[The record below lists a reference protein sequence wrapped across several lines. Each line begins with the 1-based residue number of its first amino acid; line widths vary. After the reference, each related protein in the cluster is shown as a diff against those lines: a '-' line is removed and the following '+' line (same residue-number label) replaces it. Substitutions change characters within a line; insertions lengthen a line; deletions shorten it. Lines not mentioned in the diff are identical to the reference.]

1 MKNSLRDTPPRYN
14 RTASIIGTGSYVP
27 ERVLTNADL
36 ESMVE
41 TNHQWIVER
50 TGIYERRIAAENE
63 FTSHMAAK
71 AAQAAME
78 NAGVTPEEID
88 MILVATIT
96 PDMFFPSTACQVQR
110 QIGAKNATCMDVNAA
125 CSGFLYCV
133 EIANQFISNHGCN
146 TVLVIGADKLSS
158 IVNWEDR
165 NTCVLF
171 GDGAGAAILRHR
183 PGSKGIVATH
193 MGSDGNYGDILH
205 MPGGGCALPI
215 TRENVDDK
223 LNTLQ
228 MNGRETFKQAVTS
241 MMRAANTVLDRCG
254 LTAQDIKC
262 VIPTRRIS
270 GSSRPWPIAWIS
282 RWNAFTSISTNTATH
297 PLRRWPLRS
306 MKPPA
311 RDASKRVIRFFW
323 WSSAGGS
330 PSQVPLSS
338 GESKRHPRGVGF
350 SRGPRLGEKNRF

>member
-1 MKNSLRDTPPRYN
+1 MKNSLRETPPRSN
-14 RTASIIGTGSYVP
+14 RSASIIGTGSYVP
-27 ERVLTNADL
+27 ERVMTNSDL
-36 ESMVE
+36 EAMVE

-133 EIANQFISNHGCN
+133 EIANQFISNHGCE

-183 PGSKGIVATH
+183 PGSKGVVTTY

-215 TRENVDDK
+215 TRDNVDAK

-262 VIPTRRIS
+262 VIPHQANIRIIEAMADRMDLTMDRFHINLDKYGNTS
-270 GSSRPWPIAWIS
+270 AAAVAIALDEAARTGRFQTGDPILLVVFGGGLTFASS
-282 RWNAFTSISTNTATH
+282 
-297 PLRRWPLRS
+297 
-306 MKPPA
+306 
-311 RDASKRVIRFFW
+311 VIEW
-323 WSSAGGS
+323 
-330 PSQVPLSS
+330 
-338 GESKRHPRGVGF
+338 
-350 SRGPRLGEKNRF
+350 

>member
-14 RTASIIGTGSYVP
+14 RSASIIGTGSYVP
-27 ERVLTNADL
+27 ERVMTNSDL
-36 ESMVE
+36 EAMVE

-71 AAQAAME
+71 AAQSAME

-133 EIANQFISNHGCN
+133 EIANQFISNHGCE

-183 PGSKGIVATH
+183 PGSKGVVATH

-215 TRENVDDK
+215 TRENVDAK

-254 LTAQDIKC
+254 LTAQDVKC
-262 VIPTRRIS
+262 VIPHQANIRIIEAMADRMDLTMDRFHINLDKYGNTS
-270 GSSRPWPIAWIS
+270 AAAVAIALDEAARIGRFQEGDPILLVVFGGGLTFASS
-282 RWNAFTSISTNTATH
+282 
-297 PLRRWPLRS
+297 
-306 MKPPA
+306 
-311 RDASKRVIRFFW
+311 VIEW
-323 WSSAGGS
+323 
-330 PSQVPLSS
+330 
-338 GESKRHPRGVGF
+338 
-350 SRGPRLGEKNRF
+350 

>member
-1 MKNSLRDTPPRYN
+1 MKNSLRETPPRSN
-14 RTASIIGTGSYVP
+14 RSASIIGTGSYVP
-27 ERVLTNADL
+27 ERVMTNADL
-36 ESMVE
+36 EAIVE

-133 EIANQFISNHGCN
+133 EIANQFISNHGCE

-183 PGSKGIVATH
+183 PGSKGVVTTY

-205 MPGGGCALPI
+205 MPGGGCAMPI
-215 TRENVDDK
+215 TRDNVDAK

-262 VIPTRRIS
+262 VIPHQANIRIIEAMADRMDLTMDRFHINLDKYGNTS
-270 GSSRPWPIAWIS
+270 AAAVAIALDEAARIGRFQKDDPILLVVFGGGLTFASS
-282 RWNAFTSISTNTATH
+282 
-297 PLRRWPLRS
+297 
-306 MKPPA
+306 
-311 RDASKRVIRFFW
+311 VIEW
-323 WSSAGGS
+323 
-330 PSQVPLSS
+330 
-338 GESKRHPRGVGF
+338 
-350 SRGPRLGEKNRF
+350 

>member
-1 MKNSLRDTPPRYN
+1 MKNSLRDIPPRPN
-14 RTASIIGTGSYVP
+14 RSASIIGTGSYVP
-27 ERVLTNADL
+27 ERVMTNSDL
-36 ESMVE
+36 EAMVE

-110 QIGAKNATCMDVNAA
+110 HIGAKNATCMDVNAA

-133 EIANQFISNHGCN
+133 EIANQFISNHGCE

-183 PGSKGIVATH
+183 PGSKGVVTTY

-215 TRENVDDK
+215 TRDNVDAK

-262 VIPTRRIS
+262 VIPHQANIRIIEAMADRMDLTMDRFHINLDKYGNTS
-270 GSSRPWPIAWIS
+270 AAAVAIALDEAARIGRFQKDDPILLVVFGGGLTFASS
-282 RWNAFTSISTNTATH
+282 
-297 PLRRWPLRS
+297 
-306 MKPPA
+306 
-311 RDASKRVIRFFW
+311 VIEW
-323 WSSAGGS
+323 
-330 PSQVPLSS
+330 
-338 GESKRHPRGVGF
+338 
-350 SRGPRLGEKNRF
+350 

>member
-1 MKNSLRDTPPRYN
+1 
-14 RTASIIGTGSYVP
+14 
-27 ERVLTNADL
+27 
-36 ESMVE
+36 
-41 TNHQWIVER
+41 
-50 TGIYERRIAAENE
+50 
-63 FTSHMAAK
+63 
-71 AAQAAME
+71 
-78 NAGVTPEEID
+78 
-88 MILVATIT
+88 
-96 PDMFFPSTACQVQR
+96 MFFPSTACQVQR

-133 EIANQFISNHGCN
+133 EIANQFISNHGCE

-158 IVNWEDR
+158 IVNWQDR

-183 PGSKGIVATH
+183 PGSKGVVTTY

-215 TRENVDDK
+215 TRDNVDDK

-262 VIPTRRIS
+262 VIPHQANIRIIEAMADRMDLTMDRFHINLDKYGNTS
-270 GSSRPWPIAWIS
+270 AAAVAIALDEAARTGRFEKGDPILLVVFGGGLTFASS
-282 RWNAFTSISTNTATH
+282 
-297 PLRRWPLRS
+297 
-306 MKPPA
+306 
-311 RDASKRVIRFFW
+311 VIEW
-323 WSSAGGS
+323 
-330 PSQVPLSS
+330 
-338 GESKRHPRGVGF
+338 
-350 SRGPRLGEKNRF
+350 

>member
-1 MKNSLRDTPPRYN
+1 MKNSLRDTQPRSN
-14 RTASIIGTGSYVP
+14 RSASIIGTGSYVP
-27 ERVLTNADL
+27 ERVMTNSDL
-36 ESMVE
+36 EAMVE

-110 QIGAKNATCMDVNAA
+110 HIGAKNATCMDVNAA

-133 EIANQFISNHGCN
+133 EIANQFISNHACE

-183 PGSKGIVATH
+183 PGSKGVVTTY

-205 MPGGGCALPI
+205 MPGGGCAKPI

-241 MMRAANTVLDRCG
+241 MMRAANIVLDRCG
-254 LTAQDIKC
+254 LTSQDIQC
-262 VIPTRRIS
+262 VIPHQANIRIIEAMADRLDLTMDRFHINLDKYGNTS
-270 GSSRPWPIAWIS
+270 AAAVAIALDEAARVGRFQKGDPILLVVFGGGLTYASS
-282 RWNAFTSISTNTATH
+282 
-297 PLRRWPLRS
+297 
-306 MKPPA
+306 
-311 RDASKRVIRFFW
+311 VIEW
-323 WSSAGGS
+323 
-330 PSQVPLSS
+330 
-338 GESKRHPRGVGF
+338 
-350 SRGPRLGEKNRF
+350 